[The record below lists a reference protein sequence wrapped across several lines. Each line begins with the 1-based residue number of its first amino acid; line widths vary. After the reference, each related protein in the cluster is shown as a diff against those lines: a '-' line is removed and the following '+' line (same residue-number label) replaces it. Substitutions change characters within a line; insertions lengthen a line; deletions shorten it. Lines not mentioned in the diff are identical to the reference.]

1 MMLVMNIS
9 LKLLF
14 IFLSLLPKCNLKT
27 KYDYIIKKTIFLNL
41 LIAITVVGK
50 GIKIF
55 NST

>member
-27 KYDYIIKKTIFLNL
+27 NYDYIIKKTIFLNL

-50 GIKIF
+50 GIKSF

>member
-1 MMLVMNIS
+1 MMLVINIS

-27 KYDYIIKKTIFLNL
+27 NYDYIIKKTIFLNL
-41 LIAITVVGK
+41 LIAITVFGK
-50 GIKIF
+50 GIKSF

>member
-14 IFLSLLPKCNLKT
+14 IFLSLLTKCNLKT
-27 KYDYIIKKTIFLNL
+27 NYDYIIKKTIFLNL

-50 GIKIF
+50 GIKSF

>member
-14 IFLSLLPKCNLKT
+14 IFLSLHPKCNLKT
-27 KYDYIIKKTIFLNL
+27 NYDYIIKKTIFLNL

-50 GIKIF
+50 GIKSF